1 MQQASK
7 LLSDPDER
15 PNSRKIGL
23 VWSKESR
30 QGLNDWCPPSPG
42 LKPANRYAHPA
53 ALDLNSKQ

>member
-23 VWSKESR
+23 VWKKKSR
-30 QGLNDWCPPSPG
+30 QGLNDWFPPSPG
-42 LKPANRYAHPA
+42 LKPADWYVHT
-53 ALDLNSKQ
+53 LLLCI